1 MDTHDDSTPVALVEC
16 GNGVRSAPGA
26 RIIDRTGRKML
37 PIGRDGFIPAMEQSV
52 LVDKTMFIADVLD
65 SGYTATLFCRPRR
78 FGKTLNMTMMKA
90 FFEIPAQSDDG
101 VARSSLFE
109 GTEIWDAADGAY
121 RVHQGAYPVV
131 YISFRTA
138 KASEWSATY
147 GAIRNVISSE
157 FARYACL
164 SQSAK
169 ISESDRLLYSR
180 IAFGS
185 APDDDWADS
194 LLSLCRMLRA
204 HYGKTVVLLVD
215 EYDAPVMAGYS
226 APNGGYY
233 QQVVDFL
240 KRWLTGALK
249 DGGETLAFACL
260 TGVQRISK
268 ESIFSDLNNLTVST
282 SLSSISDDRFGF
294 TDAEV
299 AALAAYLGH
308 DGCMEQARE
317 WYDGY
322 RFGSQDIY
330 NPWSI
335 LNYFDRG
342 CVPGV
347 YWTNTSSNG
356 VVGDLVRNADQSTL
370 AQVYSLLEPN
380 GYVASSLDLGVVFPD
395 VGVRADALWS
405 MLYLAGYLTT
415 DLTEEPDNNM
425 ALRPLRIPN
434 REIAQLFRNEVIGRF
449 AAAAGGESRLV
460 AFHRALCS
468 GDEETVLHELDAMV
482 VSSGSTF
489 DFISENSC
497 HLFLLGLCFGI
508 PGYANP
514 LSNREAGYGRYDIRL
529 EPVDV
534 VPGGLAAFGALE
546 RRPVVTIEV
555 KFSKDSDS
563 LETLAS
569 SALAQIS
576 EKGYDREMPA
586 GPAVG
591 RLRWGVA
598 FSGKRVSIAMER
610 LA

>member
-1 MDTHDDSTPVALVEC
+1 MNSCDSIKPVALVPH
-16 GNGVRSAPGA
+16 GNGVWSAPGA
-26 RIIDRTGRKML
+26 RIIDRSGRKML
-37 PIGRDGFIPAMEQSV
+37 PVGRDGFVSALEQSV
-52 LVDKTMFIADVLD
+52 LVDKTMLIADILD

-78 FGKTLNMTMMKA
+78 FGKTLNMTMLKA
-90 FFEIPAQSDDG
+90 FFEIPTEPERESAED
-101 VARSSLFE
+101 ALFE
-109 GTEIWDAADGAY
+109 DTEIWDAADGAY
-121 RVHQGAYPVV
+121 RKYRGSHPVIYV
-131 YISFRTA
+131 SFRTA
-138 KASEWSATY
+138 KASEWSITY
-147 GAIRNVISSE
+147 GAIKNIIATE
-157 FARYACL
+157 FDRYSCL
-164 SQSAK
+164 AQSAK
-169 ISESDRLLYSR
+169 LSDRDKLLYSR
-180 IAFGS
+180 IVSGS
-185 APDDDWADS
+185 ATDNDWADS
-194 LLSLCRMLRA
+194 LLALCRMLKA
-204 HYGKTVVLLVD
+204 HYGKDVVVLVD

-226 APNGGYY
+226 ASDGGYY

-249 DGGETLAFACL
+249 DGGEALAFACL

-294 TDAEV
+294 TEAEV
-299 AALAAYLGH
+299 AALAAYLEH
-308 DGCMEQARE
+308 DDCVQQARE

-322 RFGSQDIY
+322 RFGSEDIY

-347 YWTNTSSNG
+347 YWANTSSNE
-356 VVGDLVRNADQSTL
+356 VVGSLVRNADPDTL
-370 AQVYSLLEPN
+370 AQVYSLLEPQ

-395 VGVRADALWS
+395 VGIRAGALWS

-449 AAAAGGESRLV
+449 AVAAGGEPRLA

-468 GDEETVLHELDAMV
+468 GDGEAVQRELDAMV
-482 VSSGSTF
+482 LGAGSSF

-508 PGYANP
+508 PGYADP
-514 LSNREAGYGRYDIRL
+514 LSNRESGYGRYDIRL

-534 VPGGLAAFGALE
+534 APGSLAAFNALE
-546 RRPVVTIEV
+546 YRPLVIIEIE
-555 KFSKDSDS
+555 FSKGPGS
-563 LETLAS
+563 LETLANE
-569 SALAQIS
+569 ALRQI
-576 EKGYDREMPA
+576 EDRRYDCDAPA
-586 GPAVG
+586 GAAG
-591 RLRWGVA
+591 RLRWGIA
-598 FSGKRVSIAMER
+598 FSGKRVAVAMER
-610 LA
+610 LP